1 MNILTF
7 DIEEWFLE
15 KNCFGNRKEK
25 YQAFDHYL
33 NLILDNLET
42 QQKKATFF
50 CVGGMAREFPEVVRR
65 IADKGH
71 EIGCHSDQH
80 VWLTKLSEKEL
91 LSDTK
96 IAIESL
102 EQCIGKK
109 VLSYRAPAF
118 SIGNGNKWAFEVLA
132 NCGIERDASIFPAPR
147 DFGGFANFGQKVPS
161 IVNCGGVEIKEFPIC
176 TAHIAGKEVAY
187 SGGGYFRFFPLWFVK
202 KEMSKSNY
210 AMTYFHIDDLIPES
224 ERMMTKDEFEDYF
237 KESGT
242 LFNRYKR
249 HIKSNLGK
257 KNAFNKMTK
266 LITAY
271 QFQNLESA
279 DKLIDWQNA
288 PVVEL

>member
-25 YQAFDHYL
+25 YQTFDHYL
-33 NLILDNLET
+33 NLILDNLERE
-42 QQKKATFF
+42 QKKATFF
-50 CVGGMAREFPEVVRR
+50 CVGGMAREFPEVIRR

-71 EIGCHSDQH
+71 EIGCHSDKH

-102 EQCIGKK
+102 EQCVGKK
-109 VLSYRAPAF
+109 VISYRAPAF
-118 SIGNGNKWAFEVLA
+118 SIGNGNKWAFEILA
-132 NCGIERDASIFPAPR
+132 ECGIKRDASIFPATR
-147 DFGGFANFGQKVPS
+147 DFGGFANFGQKTPS
-161 IVNCGGVEIKEFPIC
+161 IVRCGGVEIKEFPIC
-176 TAHIAGKEVAY
+176 TVHIVGKEMAY

-224 ERMMTKDEFEDYF
+224 GRMMTKEEFEDYF
-237 KESGT
+237 KKPERSLIATNGIS
-242 LFNRYKR
+242 NR
-249 HIKSNLGK
+249 IWGK
-257 KNAFNKMTK
+257 KMLSTK
-266 LITAY
+266 
-271 QFQNLESA
+271 
-279 DKLIDWQNA
+279 
-288 PVVEL
+288 

>member
-33 NLILDNLET
+33 NLILDNLERE
-42 QQKKATFF
+42 QKKATFF

-65 IADKGH
+65 ITDKGH
-71 EIGCHSDQH
+71 EIGCHSDKH

-102 EQCIGKK
+102 EQCVGKK
-109 VLSYRAPAF
+109 VISYRAPAF
-118 SIGNGNKWAFEVLA
+118 SIGNGNKWAFEILA
-132 NCGIERDASIFPAPR
+132 ECGIKRDASIFPATR
-147 DFGGFANFGQKVPS
+147 DFGGFANFGQKTPS
-161 IVNCGGVEIKEFPIC
+161 IVRCGGVEIKEFPIC
-176 TAHIAGKEVAY
+176 TVHIVGKEMAY

-224 ERMMTKDEFEDYF
+224 ERMMTKEEFEDYF
-237 KESGT
+237 KEPGT
-242 LFNRYKR
+242 FFNRYKR

-266 LITAY
+266 LITAN
-271 QFQNLESA
+271 QFQSIESA
-279 DKLIDWQNA
+279 DKLIDWQDA
-288 PVVEL
+288 PIVEL

>member
-65 IADKGH
+65 IAEKGH

-80 VWLTKLSEKEL
+80 VWLTKLSEKDL

-132 NCGIERDASIFPAPR
+132 NCGIERDASIFPATR

-161 IVNCGGVEIKEFPIC
+161 IVQYNGVEIKEFPIC
-176 TAHIAGKEVAY
+176 TTNIMGTEIAY
-187 SGGGYFRFFPLWFVK
+187 SGGGYFRFFPLWFVTNK
-202 KEMSKSNY
+202 MRQADYS
-210 AMTYFHIDDLIPES
+210 MTYFHINDIVPEQ
-224 ERMMTKDEFEDYF
+224 MMEKDIFEQYF
-237 KESGT
+237 KEKAT

-249 HIKSNLGK
+249 LIKSNLGNK
-257 KNAFNKMTK
+257 KAFNKIM
-266 LITAY
+266 
-271 QFQNLESA
+271 
-279 DKLIDWQNA
+279 KLIDKFEFQDLATADATINWNQV
-288 PVVEL
+288 PIIKL